1 MAFGLGLIA
10 QEQRPASGGF
20 RHAVETLAEGV
31 VAVLGAGDLEIR
43 GESLVHQEERL
54 PAGIQGLIEAGG
66 KEAGLEA
73 CGAEE
78 GLLGK
83 GDALDGE
90 EFLGVDGLVGGQ
102 EVGLEMGV
110 FLKLFEADDGEG
122 GGSEAVLPG
131 ILGGAE
137 LARGGAGA
145 GGAGGVG
152 AIGGELFGGDGFA
165 GAGHAVALLFREV
178 ARGGADWAVGRSQV
192 ARKKGAIPMER
203 VGLKKVAWA
212 GRQQKPGLA
221 E

>member
-43 GESLVHQEERL
+43 GEILVHQEERL

-102 EVGLEMGV
+102 EVGLEMGD

-131 ILGGAE
+131 ILGGADLASGVRGPVE
-137 LARGGAGA
+137 RAALARLAA
-145 GGAGGVG
+145 
-152 AIGGELFGGDGFA
+152 
-165 GAGHAVALLFREV
+165 
-178 ARGGADWAVGRSQV
+178 SC
-192 ARKKGAIPMER
+192 
-203 VGLKKVAWA
+203 
-212 GRQQKPGLA
+212 LA
-221 E
+221 ETGLRVRDMPLSSYLER